1 MRTNRPCRDEF
12 TEERSVYARRDT
24 AMTTAEW
31 FASQHPVF
39 QAFLA
44 SLFTWA
50 VTALGAAVVFLA
62 NDVSRKTLDTALGF
76 TAGVMMAASFWSLLA
91 PSISMAE
98 DMGMV
103 PWVPALVG
111 FLAGGVFLRLADRL
125 LPHLHLFKPLDEAEG
140 LPTRWRQSVLLVLAI
155 TLHNIPEGLA
165 IGVAFG
171 AVASGYEGATLA
183 GAIAL
188 ALGIGLQNCPEG
200 TAVAVPLRR
209 EGLSRFRSWWYG
221 QLSAVVEPV
230 AAVIGAAAVT
240 MMQPILPYALAF
252 AAGAMIF
259 VVVEEVVPESQSG
272 GSTDAATLG
281 AMVGFAVMMTL
292 DVALG

>member
-1 MRTNRPCRDEF
+1 M
-12 TEERSVYARRDT
+12 S
-24 AMTTAEW
+24 TTEW
-31 FASQHPVF
+31 FASLHPVF

-50 VTALGAAVVFLA
+50 VTALGAGVVFLGA
-62 NDVSRKTLDTALGF
+62 DVSRKTLDTALGF

-98 DMGMV
+98 AMGMV

-125 LPHLHLFKPLDEAEG
+125 LPHLHLFKPLAEAEG

-209 EGLSRFRSWWYG
+209 EGMSRVRSWWYG
-221 QLSAVVEPV
+221 QLSAVVEPI

-240 MMQPILPYALAF
+240 VMQPILPYALAF

-272 GSTDAATLG
+272 GHTDAATLG

>member
-1 MRTNRPCRDEF
+1 MR
-12 TEERSVYARRDT
+12 S
-24 AMTTAEW
+24 W
-31 FASQHPVF
+31 
-39 QAFLA
+39 FLA
-44 SLFTWA
+44 LDPVMQALLAGCFTWA

-62 NDVSRKTLDTALGF
+62 RDISRRILDTALGF
-76 TAGVMMAASFWSLLA
+76 TAGVMIAASFWSLLA

-98 DMGMV
+98 EMGMV
-103 PWVPALVG
+103 KWVPPLIG
-111 FLAGGVFLRLADRL
+111 FLLGGAFLRLADRV
-125 LPHLHLFKPLDEAEG
+125 LPHLHLFKSVAEAEG
-140 LPTRWRQSVLLVLAI
+140 MPTRWQKSVLLVLAI

-171 AVASGYEGATLA
+171 AVSAGYEGATLG

-188 ALGIGLQNCPEG
+188 AVGIGLQNCPEG

-209 EGLSRFRSWWYG
+209 DGLSRAKAWWYG
-221 QLSAVVEPV
+221 QLSAVVEPL
-230 AAVIGAAAVT
+230 AAVAGAAAVT
-240 MMQPILPYALAF
+240 MMRPLLPYALAF

-272 GSTDAATLG
+272 GHTDSATLG
-281 AMVGFAVMMTL
+281 AMAGFAVMMTL